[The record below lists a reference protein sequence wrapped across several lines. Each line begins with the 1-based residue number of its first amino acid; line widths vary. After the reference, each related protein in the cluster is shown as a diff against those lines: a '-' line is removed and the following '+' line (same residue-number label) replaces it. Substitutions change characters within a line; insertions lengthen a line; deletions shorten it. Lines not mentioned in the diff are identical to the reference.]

1 MSGIINPPSVQPS
14 NNFNITT
21 YYTTTDD
28 TSVATGSMAP
38 ITATASTLN
47 SLQVTITPSSS
58 VVRATQ
64 VDYSVKF
71 TINNPIPIG
80 GYIILG
86 IPYGI
91 DTTVASA
98 SGNCFAA
105 IDAATLSST
114 TCSGTDN
121 STARMYYITFSNM
134 FQSAGVTG
142 SSNITLKANKIFT
155 NPISTEAVSSFSLAT
170 YTSGNFLIDRL
181 SEGLSVS
188 MATAA
193 DFISV
198 SASSSSN
205 VNSQIATYT
214 FQLSQISPM
223 AASSRL

>member
-1 MSGIINPPSVQPS
+1 MINPPSVQPS

-38 ITATASTLN
+38 ITATPSTLN
-47 SLQVTITPSSS
+47 SLQVNITPSSS

-64 VDYSVKF
+64 VDYTITF

-86 IPYGI
+86 VPYGI

-98 SGNCFAA
+98 SGNCFAS
-105 IDAATLSST
+105 INSATPSST

-121 STARMYYITFSNM
+121 STAKMYYITFSNM

-142 SSNITLKANKIFT
+142 SSNITLKVNKIFT
-155 NPISTEAVSSFSLAT
+155 NPVSTEAISSFSLAT

-181 SEGLSVS
+181 TEGLSVS
-188 MATAA
+188 MTTAA
-193 DFISV
+193 DFMSV
-198 SASSSSN
+198 AANSSSN
-205 VNSQIATYT
+205 TNSQVATYT
-214 FQLSQISPM
+214 FQLNQISPM
-223 AASSRL
+223 AVSSKL